1 MRTLAVLTTTL
12 LLALSGSSQAVC
24 RFDSGKIFFGAETP
38 MRGEA
43 DSGKPCGFEM
53 SSALSSRSGSFRV
66 AQPPLHGVAGI
77 GDNGGMPVVAYRS
90 AAGYRGS
97 DEFVVS
103 FMGGDIRLREAP
115 SAIHVYID
123 VK

>member
-43 DSGKPCGFEM
+43 DSGKPCGQSPREGPCD
-53 SSALSSRSGSFRV
+53 LPWR
-66 AQPPLHGVAGI
+66 
-77 GDNGGMPVVAYRS
+77 
-90 AAGYRGS
+90 
-97 DEFVVS
+97 
-103 FMGGDIRLREAP
+103 RLNRRRF
-115 SAIHVYID
+115 
-123 VK
+123 